1 MEAQLIVDVCE
12 VFTFIPSQN
21 KLVKNSDFHDHAFSA
36 LQKIG
41 ALITHTS

>member
-36 LQKIG
+36 FQKS
-41 ALITHTS
+41 AL

>member
-1 MEAQLIVDVCE
+1 MEPQLIADVCE

-36 LQKIG
+36 FQKS
-41 ALITHTS
+41 AL